1 MLVDMVRGCGSGPRC
16 CPSVSEVAEVS
27 CEGFWRDF
35 RCAPIG
41 CLSDASM
48 KMLYLAKSPIS
59 VKIDQ
64 NPDFEQNLMFFFD
77 LSALNHCKRS
87 QGGLRFVWH
96 VLRAF

>member
-1 MLVDMVRGCGSGPRC
+1 MCSHRM
-16 CPSVSEVAEVS
+16 
-27 CEGFWRDF
+27 
-35 RCAPIG
+35 PIRALDING
-41 CLSDASM
+41 G
-48 KMLYLAKSPIS
+48 YGNSPIS
-59 VKIDQ
+59 AKTDQ

>member
-1 MLVDMVRGCGSGPRC
+1 MSSPRM
-16 CPSVSEVAEVS
+16 
-27 CEGFWRDF
+27 
-35 RCAPIG
+35 PIG
-41 CLSDASM
+41 SLDINGVHG
-48 KMLYLAKSPIS
+48 KSPIS
-59 VKIDQ
+59 AKTDQ

>member
-1 MLVDMVRGCGSGPRC
+1 MSSHRM
-16 CPSVSEVAEVS
+16 
-27 CEGFWRDF
+27 
-35 RCAPIG
+35 PIG
-41 CLSDASM
+41 SLDINGG
-48 KMLYLAKSPIS
+48 YGKSPIS
-59 VKIDQ
+59 AKTDQ